1 MTETVRAD
9 GAPLGPRP
17 RFGFGSQFL
26 YGIGAAAF
34 GIKDNGFRFFLVFF
48 YNQVIGLPILWVTT
62 ALAVALAIDS
72 LVDPVIG
79 QMSDHWKSR
88 WGRRHPFMYLAV
100 APGCILFVLLWMP
113 PAGLSDVAKL
123 AYMVVLAI
131 ASRTFITLFEIPSST
146 LVAELTTDY
155 DQRTRIVGWRVLCAW
170 WGGLILYIFALTVL
184 MAHRPGFKDGRFD
197 PSAYIPYGIVAA
209 IFMGAVMLASAIGTH
224 RFIPWLPKPPP
235 EPPKGPVAVLRDM
248 FQSLA
253 SRHLAAILGV
263 AIFAAAAEGV
273 GFSIYSYVVAYFW
286 GLGPNIQG
294 FLGTD
299 AFFGSASALVLAP
312 LLSKGRNKRTVA
324 IWTLIATV
332 ILSAAPLVLR
342 LTDLFPTHGPSLVWT
357 LYGIGIV
364 RSALGITC
372 TILIVGMMADVVED
386 SEARTGKRA
395 EGLIFAAIAF
405 VQKCVTGLGG
415 ITTGFILTWAGLSQK
430 SIPGQVSQD
439 SLTRLALGYLG
450 ALFLFYGGAILCL
463 YFYRITRESHAAT
476 LARIAEAERLVEE
489 GAPLP

>member
-1 MTETVRAD
+1 MTEAVAAPV
-9 GAPLGPRP
+9 GARP
-17 RFGFGSQFL
+17 KFGFGSQFL
-26 YGIGAAAF
+26 YGVGAAAF

-72 LVDPVIG
+72 LVDPLIG

-88 WGRRHPFMYLAV
+88 WGRRHPFMYAAV
-100 APGCILFVLLWMP
+100 LPGCILFILLWMP
-113 PAGLSDVAKL
+113 PAGLSDIMKL

-131 ASRTFITLFEIPSST
+131 ASRTFITMFEIPSST

-155 DQRTRIVGWRVLCAW
+155 DQRTRIVGWRVLFAW
-170 WGGLILYIFALTVL
+170 WGGLSLYIFTLTVL

-197 PSAYIPYGIVAA
+197 PSVYVPYGVIAA
-209 IFMGAVMLASAIGTH
+209 VLMGAVMLASAIGTH
-224 RFIPWLPKPPP
+224 RFIPWLPKPPA
-235 EPPKGPVAVLRDM
+235 EPPKGAAPLLRDM
-248 FQSLA
+248 FRSLA
-253 SRHLAAILGV
+253 SRHMAAILGV

-286 GLGPNIQG
+286 GLGPQIQG

-299 AFFGSASALVLAP
+299 AYFGSAAALVLAP
-312 LLSKGRNKRTVA
+312 LLSKGRDKKTVA
-324 IWTLIATV
+324 IWSLIATV
-332 ILSAAPLVLR
+332 ALSAAPLILR
-342 LTDLFPTHGPSLVWT
+342 LTDLFPSQGASLVWT
-357 LYGIGIV
+357 LYGIGVV
-364 RSALGITC
+364 RSTLGITC

-430 SIPGQVSQD
+430 SIPGQVSED
-439 SLTRLALGYLG
+439 SLFRLAVGYLA
-450 ALFLFYGGAILCL
+450 ALFLFYGGAIVCL
-463 YFYRITRESHAAT
+463 YFYRITRQSHADT
-476 LARIAEAERLVEE
+476 LARLAQAEHLLEE
-489 GAPLP
+489 AGPPPP